1 MATIF
6 DVSGQIH
13 DKASMGSTDKLE
25 DSWAEPSRS
34 LGRGCKSSSKA
45 SDGPACAI
53 ALHESKGSGSA
64 QTFAIV
70 VFW

>member
-6 DVSGQIH
+6 NVSGQIH

-25 DSWAEPSRS
+25 DTWAEPSRS

-45 SDGPACAI
+45 SDELLAVKFSFLQERINMPKRMIKFEA
-53 ALHESKGSGSA
+53 
-64 QTFAIV
+64 
-70 VFW
+70 